1 MFIAALDQGTTS
13 TRCLIFDR
21 DGNVVSQAQLE
32 HQQIMPRKGWVEHDP
47 NEIWA
52 NTRRVISSAMVELD
66 ITARDV
72 QALGVTNQRET
83 AVVWEKA
90 TGEPIYNA
98 IVWQDTRTGGE
109 FDDATAWQAKT
120 GLLANSY
127 PAGPKIAWILDH
139 VDGAR
144 ERAERG
150 ELLAGTIDSWLVWNL
165 SGGAEQG
172 ENADEADGA
181 AAAEEN
187 TPGNSSDATYQAQHI
202 TDVTNASRTLLL
214 DLHTLDWDDEL
225 CEALRV
231 PKKTLPTIVPSIGAL
246 GEVRHRGSLTG
257 VQITG
262 ILGDQQAAMFGQRC
276 FRPGDAKN
284 TYGTGLFLLLNTGT
298 EPKFSEHGL
307 LTTIAY
313 QQQGE
318 KPVYALEGSVAV
330 GGSLIQWLRD
340 QLGIIPD
347 AASSESIAADD
358 NGGVYIVPAFSGLF
372 APRWRP
378 DAAGVIVGL
387 TRYADRS
394 HITRAALEATCF
406 QTREVVE
413 AMQKDAGRELS
424 GLCVDGGMVAND
436 LLMQMQADILGSSV
450 QRPEMIETTVWG
462 AALAAGIGIGWWDF
476 SDDDYAADRVWEP
489 KMPEAQRE
497 QLYRMWNQAVER
509 TLGWEDAGRG
519 EAD

>member
-1 MFIAALDQGTTS
+1 MYIAALDQGTTS

-21 DGNVVSQAQLE
+21 DGTVVSQAQLE

-47 NEIWA
+47 NEIWT

-72 QALGVTNQRET
+72 KALGVTNQRET

-109 FDDATAWQAKT
+109 FSDATVWQAKT

-127 PAGPKIAWILDH
+127 PAGPKIAWSLDH

-165 SGGAEQG
+165 TGGAE
-172 ENADEADGA
+172 E
-181 AAAEEN
+181 
-187 TPGNSSDATYQAQHI
+187 NSSDDDDRGSGDHRDNGSGEALHI

-225 CEALRV
+225 CEAVRV
-231 PKKTLPTIVPSIGAL
+231 PKQILPTIVPSIGEV

-262 ILGDQQAAMFGQRC
+262 ILGDQQAALFGQRC
-276 FRPGDAKN
+276 FHPGDAKN

-307 LTTIAY
+307 LTTVAY

-387 TRYADRS
+387 TRFADRS

-450 QRPEMIETTVWG
+450 QRPEMIEITVWG
-462 AALAAGIGIGWWDF
+462 AALAAGIGIGWWEF
-476 SDDDYAADRVWEP
+476 SDDDYVADRVWEP
-489 KMPEAQRE
+489 EMPEAQRE
-497 QLYRMWNQAVER
+497 QLYHMWNQAVER
-509 TLGWEDAGRG
+509 TLGWENA
-519 EAD
+519 ADDS

>member
-1 MFIAALDQGTTS
+1 MYIAALDQGTTS

-21 DGNVVSQAQLE
+21 DGTAVSQAQLE

-47 NEIWA
+47 NEIWT

-72 QALGVTNQRET
+72 KALGVTNQRET

-109 FDDATAWQAKT
+109 FSDATVWQAKT

-165 SGGAEQG
+165 TGGAE
-172 ENADEADGA
+172 E
-181 AAAEEN
+181 
-187 TPGNSSDATYQAQHI
+187 NSSDDDDRGSGDHRDNGSGEALHI

-225 CEALRV
+225 CEAVRV
-231 PKKTLPTIVPSIGAL
+231 PKQILPTIVPSIGEV

-262 ILGDQQAAMFGQRC
+262 ILGDQQSALFGQRC
-276 FRPGDAKN
+276 FHPGDAKN

-307 LTTIAY
+307 LTTVAY

-387 TRYADRS
+387 TRFADRS

-450 QRPEMIETTVWG
+450 QRPEMIEITVWG
-462 AALAAGIGIGWWDF
+462 AALAAGIGIGWWEF
-476 SDDDYAADRVWEP
+476 SDDDYVADRVWEP
-489 KMPEAQRE
+489 EMPEAQRE
-497 QLYRMWNQAVER
+497 QLYHMWNQAVER
-509 TLGWEDAGRG
+509 TLGWENA
-519 EAD
+519 ADYS

>member
-1 MFIAALDQGTTS
+1 MYIAALDQGTTS

-21 DGNVVSQAQLE
+21 DGTVVSQAQLE

-52 NTRRVISSAMVELD
+52 NARRVISAAMVELD

-72 QALGVTNQRET
+72 KALGVTNQRET

-90 TGEPIYNA
+90 TGTPIYNA

-109 FDDATAWQAKT
+109 FSDATVWQAKT

-165 SGGAEQG
+165 TGGAE
-172 ENADEADGA
+172 E
-181 AAAEEN
+181 
-187 TPGNSSDATYQAQHI
+187 NSSADDDSGGGHHRDNGSGEALHV

-225 CEALRV
+225 CEAVRV
-231 PKKTLPTIVPSIGAL
+231 PKQILPTIVPSIGAV

-276 FRPGDAKN
+276 FHPGDAKN

-298 EPKFSEHGL
+298 ELKFSEHGL
-307 LTTIAY
+307 LTTVAY

-340 QLGIIPD
+340 QLGTIPD

-387 TRYADRS
+387 TRFADRS

-413 AMQKDAGRELS
+413 AMQKDAGQELS

-462 AALAAGIGIGWWDF
+462 AALAAGIGIGWWEF
-476 SDDDYAADRVWEP
+476 SDEGYVADRVWEP
-489 KMPEAQRE
+489 EMPEAQRE
-497 QLYRMWNQAVER
+497 QLYRKWNQAVER
-509 TLGWEDAGRG
+509 TLGWENA
-519 EAD
+519 ADDS